1 MYCLLCENP
10 SFSLICKEC
19 RRDFLKPNL
28 TKRVLSGGLEVYSF
42 YKYRD
47 IEKLV
52 LTKHKFVGYFIY
64 NALAKESFKAFNEK
78 FLIDRK
84 IYVLPIDDN
93 VKNGY
98 SHTAILAKQMRSK
111 YIKPV
116 FSKLRAQNSVK
127 YSGQSLS
134 FREKNPRNFKYTF
147 KENIDVILVDD
158 IITTGTTIKEADK
171 LLKKYNVNVLFALTL
186 CDARDN

>member
-1 MYCLLCENP
+1 MYCLLCGNL

-28 TKRVLSGGLEVYSF
+28 TKRILPNGLEVYSF

-47 IEKLV
+47 IEKLI
-52 LTKHKFVGYFIY
+52 LTKHKFIGYFIY
-64 NALAKESFKAFNEK
+64 SILAKESFKSFK
-78 FLIDRK
+78 DILSIDRK

-98 SHTAILAKQMRSK
+98 SHTAILAKEMQSS
-111 YIKPV
+111 YIKPI
-116 FSKLRAQNSVK
+116 FSKLRAINSVK
-127 YSGQSLS
+127 YSGKSLS
-134 FREKNPRNFKYTF
+134 FRESNPRGFKYNY
-147 KENIDVILVDD
+147 KKNIDVVLVDD
-158 IITTGTTIKEADK
+158 IITTGTTIQEADE